1 MFNNITNKINIIMN
15 SLNAFKSVAV
25 MSSAYVASKTVEHF
39 TACKQED
46 IKLKIKKE
54 DTKMNIKKEDTK
66 LKIAEIKKETNSK

>member
-1 MFNNITNKINIIMN
+1 
-15 SLNAFKSVAV
+15 